1 VVVYTAA
8 AAFLNYH
15 EAPRPSDAVVL
26 FIGPDYPER
35 KKEARQLMEEG
46 YAARLLIPALNQTG
60 FKYPGYYENTHVEA
74 LVYQAYQSVVT

>member
-1 VVVYTAA
+1 MAGLVVVYTAA

-35 KKEARQLMEEG
+35 KKEARQL
-46 YAARLLIPALNQTG
+46 ALSRLPDSFYISLMRGL
-60 FKYPGYYENTHVEA
+60 
-74 LVYQAYQSVVT
+74 